1 MLHASEY
8 PTSRFV
14 RSFDIEAISLPIVYN
29 KYGDHDPNGL
39 MYVLAQDS
47 QRIQQ
52 KAKESFALFPPQPY
66 KEVQP
71 LVIRANVG
79 DEIKINFYNKLN
91 RRASIHVQGLKYN
104 VLTSDGA
111 NVGLNPDTTT
121 DNFIQYT
128 WFAEKEGV
136 FLFSDLADPRS
147 SEDGT
152 NLHGL
157 FGAIIIEAPE
167 SAWYDPVTGRE
178 LLSGL
183 FADIYNPAKPAFREY
198 AVFFHDEL
206 EIDNKDGL
214 PPIDPHTELANG
226 TTAISYRSE
235 PMRNRL
241 PLMHNGDPAVTD
253 EDISMSSWAYG
264 DPAPPILKAYVGDP
278 AKIRLIH
285 GGIKETH
292 VFHLH
297 NHQWRLDSD
306 DPKSTIIDSI
316 SISPQECFTLNIL
329 FGAGSLNGMIG
340 DAIFHCHLYPHFHEG
355 MWTFWRVFDRLQ
367 EGNDFYPDDTP
378 IDPLQPLRDRPLP
391 PAKDAL
397 HPGYPNFINGT
408 FGERPQQ
415 PPLGILTADGQNK
428 MNPTPLE
435 QANFVP
441 DFAPGALYTSTCPCQ
456 AADHIKVFEIAA
468 VQANIIYNKYGWHD
482 PQGRFFVL
490 KDEIEKYGTLKN
502 YIAKIENE
510 EIRPEPLVIR
520 ANAGDCIEVR
530 FTNLLPEFLEESP
543 FQLRTLTDIVGY
555 HIHLV
560 KFDTIVSDG
569 SANGWNN
576 IAGARQYETLIE
588 RFFANEE
595 LHTVLFHDHL
605 FANSHQQ
612 HGMFGAIIIEPAGAE
627 FFDPHTGMSL
637 KSGTQAVIRT
647 RDGKSFREFAIFN
660 HDFALL
666 FDKYDNPLNP
676 PAHPGSDDDP
686 GVMGFNYRCE
696 PMRERLKIKND
707 PSHIFSSL
715 VYGDPAT
722 PVFETYPSDP
732 ITIRLL
738 DGAHEEQHV
747 FNIEGLS
754 WHKEITDPLSPL
766 VQAQA
771 LGISE
776 AFNLRI
782 DQPYSAGDYL
792 YYSGGIDDIW
802 LGLWGIIRAFS
813 KPNKHLLP
821 LCGARAVPKSD
832 VPPPNA
838 AIRKFEIAAIQK
850 DIKYNRYEDHDPE
863 GLIFVPLSQV
873 CDIQCERKKPVP
885 LILRAN
891 AGDWIEITLYNLFD
905 VNQPIQ
911 FNDYPSV
918 PLDFPHIPSERVSLS
933 PQFLKFDPIKSSGVN
948 VGYNA
953 VEQTAGPGEVIKYL
967 WHADQEYGTCL
978 LTSYGDLRN
987 HRHHG
992 LFGAIIIEPPA
1003 AKYYNTICATN
1014 DNHNEQAVI
1023 TAPGIE
1029 TFREFVLFAHNGI
1042 RLLDANGQLIKT
1054 TEQGAH
1060 GGGHEAPDH
1069 EDTGEKG
1076 YNYRSERFFN
1086 RLKRI
1091 PVIHKVFDS
1100 KVHGDPA
1107 TPLLTAYTGERVI
1120 IRLLMPADKPRN
1132 ISFLL
1137 HGHNWRSQPDDPLS
1151 NIITAQGA
1159 VSAGDVYNIEL
1170 LNGASKCAG
1179 DYLYRSGSLRW
1190 DVESGMW
1197 GILRIKY
1204 RDLFYHCK
1212 NVCRSAGE
1220 WWKEQWYDKI

>member
-1 MLHASEY
+1 MFHTTEY
-8 PTSRFV
+8 PISHFV
-14 RSFDIEAISLPIVYN
+14 RTFDIEAISLPIVYN
-29 KYGDHDPNGL
+29 KYGDHDPDGL

-52 KAKESFALFPPQPY
+52 RARENFALSPPQPY
-66 KEVQP
+66 QEVQP

-79 DEIKINFYNKLN
+79 DEIRINFCNKLN
-91 RRASIHVQGLKYN
+91 RRASIHVQGLRYN
-104 VLTSDGA
+104 VITSDGA
-111 NVGLNPDTTT
+111 NVGFNPDTTT
-121 DNFIQYT
+121 DYSIQYV
-128 WFAEKEGV
+128 WFAEREGV

-147 SEDGT
+147 GEDAT

-167 SAWYDPVTGRE
+167 SYWLDPVTGE
-178 LLSGL
+178 PLASGL
-183 FADIYNPAKPAFREY
+183 FADIYHPVKPAFREY

-206 EIDNKDGL
+206 EINNKDGL
-214 PPIDPHTELANG
+214 APIDPHTGLPNG

-241 PLMHNGDPAVTD
+241 PLMHNGDHAVTD

-297 NHQWRLDSD
+297 NHQWRLEPD

-316 SISPQECFTLNIL
+316 SISPQECFTLDIL
-329 FGAGSLNGMIG
+329 YGAGSLNGMIG

-355 MWTFWRVFDRLQ
+355 MWTFLRVFDRLQ
-367 EGNDFYPDDTP
+367 TGGDFYPDGTP
-378 IDPLQPLRDRPLP
+378 IEPLMPLRDRPAP
-391 PAKDAL
+391 PQKDAL

-408 FGERPQQ
+408 FGDRPLQ
-415 PPLGILTADGQNK
+415 PPLGILTAAGQNK
-428 MNPTPLE
+428 REPTPLE

-441 DFAPGALYTSTCPCQ
+441 DFAPGALYTSTCPCH
-456 AADHIKVFEIAA
+456 AAENLRVFEIAA
-468 VQANIIYNKYGWHD
+468 VQARVRYNSYGWHD

-490 KDEIEKYGTLKN
+490 KEDIERYGTLEN
-502 YIAKIENE
+502 YISKIESG
-510 EIRPEPLVIR
+510 EIQPEPLVLR

-530 FTNLLPEFLEESP
+530 FTNLLPEFIEGSP
-543 FQLRTLTDIVGY
+543 FQLRTLTDIVGF
-555 HIHLV
+555 HIHLL

-569 SANGWNN
+569 SSNGWNN

-595 LHTVLFHDHL
+595 LNAVLFHDHL

-612 HGMFGAIIIEPAGAE
+612 HGMFGTIIIEPTGAE
-627 FFDPHTGMSL
+627 YFDPHTGEPL
-637 KSGTQAVIRT
+637 NSGTQAVIRT
-647 RDGKSFREFAIFN
+647 PNGESYREFALFL

-666 FDKYDNPLNP
+666 FDGDGNPLNP
-676 PAHPGSDDDP
+676 PEHPGSDDDP
-686 GVMGFNYRCE
+686 GVMGINYRCE
-696 PMRERLKIKND
+696 PMRERLKIRDD
-707 PSHIFSSL
+707 PAHIFSSL

-722 PVFETYPSDP
+722 PILETYPGDP
-732 ITIRLL
+732 MVIRLY

-747 FNIEGLS
+747 FNIEGMS

-766 VQAQA
+766 VQSQTYG
-771 LGISE
+771 LSE

-782 DQPYSAGDYL
+782 DKPYPAGDYL
-792 YYSGGIDDIW
+792 YYSGGIDDLW
-802 LGLWGIIRAFS
+802 LGLWGIIRAYAEPQS
-813 KPNKHLLP
+813 SLLP
-821 LCGARAVPKSD
+821 LCNTQANIPPL
-832 VPPPNA
+832 VPPA
-838 AIRKFEIAAIQK
+838 DAVIRRFEVAAIQK
-850 DIKYNRYEDHDPE
+850 DIPYNRYGDHDPD
-863 GLIFVPLSQV
+863 GLLFVPLSQV
-873 CDIQCERKKPVP
+873 HDVLCGCKKPTP

-891 AGDWIEITLYNLFD
+891 AGEWIEVTLHNCFDPNRPIPYNE
-905 VNQPIQ
+905 
-911 FNDYPSV
+911 YPVV
-918 PLDFPHIPSERVSLS
+918 PLDLPHVPSNRVSLN
-933 PQFLKFDPIKSSGVN
+933 PQFLKYDPIHSSGIN

-953 VEQTAGPGEVIKYL
+953 AEQTAGPGETIKYL
-967 WHADQEYGTCL
+967 WYADQEYGTCL
-978 LTSYGDLRN
+978 LNSFGDLRN

-992 LFGAIIIEPPA
+992 MFGAIIIEPPA
-1003 AKYYNTICATN
+1003 ARYYDTICPL
-1014 DNHNEQAVI
+1014 DENHKEQAVVV
-1023 TAPGIE
+1023 APGVE

-1042 RLLDANGQLIKT
+1042 RLLDSDGNLIKT
-1054 TEQGAH
+1054 TEQG
-1060 GGGHEAPDH
+1060 GDGGHEAPDA

-1076 YNYRSERFFN
+1076 YNYRSERFYN
-1086 RLKRI
+1086 RLIRVPI
-1091 PVIHKVFDS
+1091 IHKVFDS

-1107 TPLLTAYTGERVI
+1107 TPVFTAYCGERVI

-1137 HGHNWRSQPDDPLS
+1137 HGHEWRSQPDDPFS
-1151 NIITAQGA
+1151 NIVPIQGA
-1159 VSAGDVYNIEL
+1159 MSVGNVHNIEL
-1170 LNGASKCAG
+1170 LGGASKLPG

-1197 GILRIKY
+1197 GILRIKF
-1204 RDLFYHCK
+1204 RNLFWHCE
-1212 NVCRSAGE
+1212 NACRNIRQ
-1220 WWKEQWYDKI
+1220 WWEKKRFEK